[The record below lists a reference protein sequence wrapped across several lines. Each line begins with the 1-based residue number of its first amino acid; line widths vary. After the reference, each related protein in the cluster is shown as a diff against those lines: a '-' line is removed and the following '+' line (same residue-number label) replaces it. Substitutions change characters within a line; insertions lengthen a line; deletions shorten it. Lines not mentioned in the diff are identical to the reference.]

1 MSRVRVVVGV
11 VAMVAVALSIAGF
24 TFRSRADRPSPAVD
38 TLAVLSEHLGYEGAL
53 IDGVLHRLAPADARV
68 ASDVRD
74 LTSSQGAQL
83 ALALQRRGYSAAAA
97 RALWQRVIGD
107 GAPAPSRVLLY
118 VCSVHALQSD
128 QSELVDT
135 PAGSAAAALGDIE
148 LTLLV
153 EGRQL
158 ASQLGGPIGA
168 AVDNSQRDALHLL
181 APLLIPTDR
190 AFAENA

>member
-1 MSRVRVVVGV
+1 MSRVRLVVAVA
-11 VAMVAVALSIAGF
+11 AMVAVALSIAGF
-24 TFRSRADRPSPAVD
+24 TFRGPADRPSPAVD

-53 IDGVLHRLAPADARV
+53 INGVLHRLAPADARI
-68 ASDVRD
+68 AGEVRD
-74 LTSSQGAQL
+74 LTSFQATQL
-83 ALALQRRGYSAAAA
+83 VLALQRRGYSAAAA

-128 QSELVDT
+128 QSELVGT
-135 PAGSAAAALGDIE
+135 PAGSLAAALGDVE

-158 ASQLGGPIGA
+158 AAQLGGPIGA
-168 AVDNSQRDALHLL
+168 AVDKNQRDALHRL

>member
-1 MSRVRVVVGV
+1 MSRVRPLVGV
-11 VAMVAVALSIAGF
+11 AAMVAVALSSAGF
-24 TFRSRADRPSPAVD
+24 TFRRQADRPSPAVD

-53 IDGVLHRLAPADARV
+53 INGVFHRLAPADARV
-68 ASDVRD
+68 ADEIRD
-74 LTSSQGAQL
+74 LTSAQGAQL
-83 ALALQRRGYSAAAA
+83 ELALQRRGYSAAAA

-128 QSELVDT
+128 RSELVST
-135 PAGSAAAALGDIE
+135 PAGSLAAALGDVE

-158 ASQLGGPIGA
+158 AAQLGGPIGA
-168 AVDNSQRDALHLL
+168 AVDENQRDALHLL